1 MSRHRSTDS
10 ETANQPEQLVIVTAV
25 YRGTLPTGWQSM
37 TNFDQE
43 EHLIGNNTLLSHNV
57 SVVDGAID
65 NPVIF
70 SEPDATAATPPMVV
84 FDPGGEIFHRGWPD
98 LHTVMSKDSNN
109 CVEFLTAD
117 DSLELESRIN
127 RLQADLKRLGS
138 NTDHTD

>member
-10 ETANQPEQLVIVTAV
+10 ETTNQPEQLVIVTAV
-25 YRGTLPTGWQSM
+25 YRGTLPTGWGSM

-43 EHLIGNNTLLSHNV
+43 EHLIDNNTLLSHTV

-70 SEPDATAATPPMVV
+70 SEPDATAATPPMVI
-84 FDPGGEIFHRGWPD
+84 FDPGGEIPHLAWPD
-98 LHTVMSKDSNN
+98 LHT
-109 CVEFLTAD
+109 AD
-117 DSLELESRIN
+117 VPGSLESAPIPDDGYEEMESRTN
-127 RLQADLKRLGS
+127 RLLADLKRLGS

>member
-43 EHLIGNNTLLSHNV
+43 EQLIGNNTLLSHTV

-65 NPVIF
+65 NPVIS
-70 SEPDATAATPPMVV
+70 SEPDATAATPPMMI
-84 FDPGGEIFHRGWPD
+84 FDPAGETPHLAWPD
-98 LHTVMSKDSNN
+98 PHTVD
-109 CVEFLTAD
+109 VPG
-117 DSLELESRIN
+117 SLEPAPIPDDGYEKMESRTN
-127 RLQADLKRLGS
+127 RLLADLKRLGS
-138 NTDHTD
+138 NTDRTD